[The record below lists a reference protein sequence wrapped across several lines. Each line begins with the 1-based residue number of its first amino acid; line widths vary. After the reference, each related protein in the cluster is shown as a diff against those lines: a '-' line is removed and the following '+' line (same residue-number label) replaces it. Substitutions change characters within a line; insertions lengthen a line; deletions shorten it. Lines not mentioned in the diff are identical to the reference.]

1 MVGFNDFF
9 GGGYSSGTYAGA
21 YDLLD
26 YQAGTVGTI
35 RQYYFANSAT
45 ATTWNDPSAGQT
57 TRYLNMIQR
66 EMDFFFKDD
75 WKVSSSL
82 TLNLGVRWDYYGVPW
97 VANGLSVGLVGGGQ
111 SIFGGST
118 GGFSTWLQNPAFNAN
133 NLTTQ
138 QFIGPNSPNPGQ
150 SAYNKDLNNFGPA
163 VGFAWQLPWFGKGKT
178 TLRGGYQASF
188 IPIASSDPNG
198 GYGAVIGNVPGTI
211 YPESFS
217 GDASWANH
225 GYLDMSTLQQ
235 LIPVGNIV
243 TNGQTISNAQKP
255 LQVQQ
260 ISTRSQAMSVYDPNI
275 RDPYIQSLTLALTRN
290 VGSNMTV
297 DVRYIGTFSRKQIG
311 TLALDSANWLNNGL
325 LNAFT
330 LARAGQ
336 DSPLL
341 DKLIL
346 PGTLVAG
353 NTTGT
358 ATVGGQSGLQRLAD
372 GAFARLASTLGN
384 ANGTLPLSSL
394 IKGGVLRN
402 SGTPENFIFTNPQ
415 LTSAGWIS
423 NLDNEQ
429 LPFAASAVHV
439 AADA

>member
-1 MVGFNDFF
+1 M
-9 GGGYSSGTYAGA
+9 
-21 YDLLD
+21 D
-26 YQAGTVGTI
+26 YMAGTIGTV

-57 TRYLNMIQR
+57 TRNLNMIQR

-178 TLRGGYQASF
+178 TLRGGYQISY

-235 LIPVGNIV
+235 LVPVGNIV

-255 LQVQQ
+255 LQVQAITYPQ
-260 ISTRSQAMSVYDPNI
+260 PSHVGVRSQHQGPVHSKLDVGFDAQCRIQHDGGCPVH
-275 RDPYIQSLTLALTRN
+275 RDVQPKADRHVSSEFGQLAKQRAAECI
-290 VGSNMTV
+290 
-297 DVRYIGTFSRKQIG
+297 YPSRVP
-311 TLALDSANWLNNGL
+311 AENL
-325 LNAFT
+325 LCW
-330 LARAGQ
+330 
-336 DSPLL
+336 
-341 DKLIL
+341 
-346 PGTLVAG
+346 
-353 NTTGT
+353 
-358 ATVGGQSGLQRLAD
+358 
-372 GAFARLASTLGN
+372 
-384 ANGTLPLSSL
+384 
-394 IKGGVLRN
+394 
-402 SGTPENFIFTNPQ
+402 TN
-415 LTSAGWIS
+415 
-423 NLDNEQ
+423 
-429 LPFAASAVHV
+429 
-439 AADA
+439 